1 MHAFNYHKPA
11 TLAAAQ
17 GAGDG
22 ETRYLAGGQSLV
34 AGMKLR
40 LSQPGSLVDL
50 SGLPEL
56 RGIKADGG
64 TLTIGAMTRH
74 AEVAGSAEVR
84 SRIAALADL
93 AAGIGDRQV
102 RNMGT
107 LGGSLANN
115 DPASDYPGAVLGL
128 GATVITTQR
137 RIMADE
143 YFIGLYE
150 TVLEPREIITAVA
163 FPVPKKA
170 AYVKFRNAASRFAL
184 VGVFVAQMADGVR
197 VAVTGAGGAG
207 VFRVAEM
214 EAALAKRWSP
224 DAVKSIVVDS
234 SDLNSDIHASAEY
247 RAHLVSVIAARAVA
261 AAG

>member
-1 MHAFNYHKPA
+1 MHAFKYHKPA

-17 GAGDG
+17 ATGG
-22 ETRYLAGGQSLV
+22 EDTRFLAGGQSLV

-40 LSQPGSLVDL
+40 LSQPSDL
-50 SGLPEL
+50 MDLAGLSEL
-56 RGIKADGG
+56 RGVKADAS
-64 TLTIGAMTRH
+64 TVTIGAMTRH
-74 AEVAGSAEVR
+74 AEVAASAEIR

-93 AAGIGDRQV
+93 AGSIGDRQV

-107 LGGSLANN
+107 IGGSLANN

-128 GATVITTQR
+128 GATIVTTKR
-137 RIMADE
+137 RIAADD

-150 TVLEPREIITAVA
+150 TVLEPSEIITAVA

-170 AYVKFRNAASRFAL
+170 AYVKFKNAASRFAL
-184 VGVFVAQMADGVR
+184 VGVFVAQAAGGVR

-214 EAALAKRWSP
+214 EEALAKNWSP
-224 DAVKSIVVDS
+224 DAVKSIVVS
-234 SDLNSDIHASAEY
+234 SDDLTSDIHASAEY
-247 RAHLVSVIAARAVA
+247 RAHLVSVLAARAVA

>member
-1 MHAFNYHKPA
+1 MHAFKYHKPA
-11 TLAAAQ
+11 SLAAAQ
-17 GAGDG
+17 ATAGED
-22 ETRYLAGGQSLV
+22 TRYLAGGQSLV

-40 LSQPGSLVDL
+40 LSQPSDVVDL
-50 SGLPEL
+50 AGLAEL
-56 RGIKADGG
+56 RGIKADA
-64 TLTIGAMTRH
+64 TTVTIGAMARH
-74 AEVAGSAEVR
+74 AEVAASPDVR
-84 SRIAALADL
+84 SRIRALADL
-93 AAGIGDRQV
+93 AGGIGDRQV

-128 GATVITTQR
+128 GATVVTTLR
-137 RIMADE
+137 RIPADE

-184 VGVFVAQMADGVR
+184 VGVFVAQAAGEVR

-214 EAALAKRWSP
+214 EAALEKNWSP
-224 DAVKSIVVDS
+224 EAVRSIAVT
-234 SDLNSDIHASAEY
+234 SDDLTSDIHASAEY
-247 RAHLVSVIAARAVA
+247 RAHLVSVLAARAVA